1 MPNQSFQWPDG
12 VRGAL
17 SLTFDD
23 ARSSQVETAIPILD
37 VCDLKATFYVSPA
50 GVRRHLDGWKA
61 AAANGH
67 EIGNHSLSHPCSI
80 NFHFDDDNALEDYS
94 LERMERELLGASDEI
109 ERLLGVRPVTFAY
122 PCGQTFIG
130 RGEACRSYVP
140 LVAKH
145 FIAGRGAFDEAPNDP
160 MVADLAQLTGMEA
173 DRAGIEQLTAL
184 IDRALDQGSWLVL
197 FAHNVGTGGHQALGA
212 ETLEALCRHVQS
224 SAVWMDTVA
233 NIAAYVYDAKSKT
246 DDK

>member
-1 MPNQSFQWPDG
+1 VPDRSFRWPERA
-12 VRGAL
+12 RGAL

-23 ARSSQVETAIPILD
+23 ARTTQIDTGISILD
-37 VCDLKATFYVSPA
+37 AHDLKATFYVSLA
-50 GVRRHLDGWKA
+50 GVEQRLDGWKA

-67 EIGNHSLSHPCSI
+67 EIGNHSLRHPCSI

-94 LERMERELLGASDEI
+94 LERMEGELLGASDEI

-145 FIAGRGAFDEAPNDP
+145 FIAGRSAFDETTNGP
-160 MVADLAQLTGMEA
+160 MVADLAQLAGIEA

-197 FAHNVGTGGHQALGA
+197 FAHNVGTRSRQSLQA
-212 ETLEALCRHVQS
+212 ETLDALCRHVRS

-233 NIAAYVYDAKSKT
+233 NIAAYVHEARNKAA
-246 DDK
+246 DK

>member
-1 MPNQSFQWPDG
+1 MSNQSFSWPG
-12 VRGAL
+12 GARAAV

-23 ARSSQVETAIPILD
+23 ARTTQIDTGIPILD
-37 VCDLKATFYVSPA
+37 AHDLKATFYVSPG
-50 GVRRHLDGWKA
+50 GVGRRLDGWKA

-130 RGEACRSYVP
+130 RGTGCRSYVP

-145 FIAGRGAFDEAPNDP
+145 FIAGRSAFDEAPNDP
-160 MVADLAQLTGMEA
+160 MVADLAQLTGVEA

-184 IDRALDQGSWLVL
+184 IDRALGQGSWLVL
-197 FAHNVGTGGHQALGA
+197 FAHNVGTGSRQSLQP
-212 ETLEALCRHVQS
+212 ETLDALCRHVRS

-233 NIAAYVYDAKSKT
+233 NIAAYVHEAR
-246 DDK
+246 DKAADK

>member
-1 MPNQSFQWPDG
+1 MPSQSFQWPEG
-12 VRGAL
+12 ARGAL

-23 ARSSQVETAIPILD
+23 ARRTQIDTGIPILD
-37 VCDLKATFYVSPA
+37 AHDLKATFYVSPDA
-50 GVRRHLDGWKA
+50 VGQRLDGWKA

-109 ERLLGVRPVTFAY
+109 ERLLGVRPATFAY

-130 RGEACRSYVP
+130 RGTGCRSYVP

-145 FIAGRGAFDEAPNDP
+145 FIAGRSAFDETPNDP
-160 MVADLAQLTGMEA
+160 MAADLAQLAGIEA
-173 DRAGIEQLTAL
+173 DRAGIEKLAAL
-184 IDRALDQGSWLVL
+184 VDRALDQGSWLVL
-197 FAHNVGTGGHQALGA
+197 FAHNVGTEGHQALGA
-212 ETLEALCRHVQS
+212 KTLEALCRHVRG

-233 NIAAYVYDAKSKT
+233 NIAAYVHEAR
-246 DDK
+246 DKAADK

>member
-1 MPNQSFQWPDG
+1 MPSRSFRWPE
-12 VRGAL
+12 GARAAI

-23 ARSSQVETAIPILD
+23 ARTTQIDAGIPILD
-37 VCDLKATFYVSPA
+37 AHDLKATFYVSPA
-50 GVRRHLDGWKA
+50 GVVQRLSEWKA

-67 EIGNHSLSHPCSI
+67 EIGNHSLRHPCSI

-130 RGEACRSYVP
+130 RGTACRSYVP

-145 FIAGRGAFDEAPNDP
+145 FIAGRGAFDETPNDP

-197 FAHNVGTGGHQALGA
+197 FAHNVRAEGHQALGA
-212 ETLEALCRHVQS
+212 ETLEALCRHVRS

-233 NIAAYVYDAKSKT
+233 NIAAYVHDARNEAAGK
-246 DDK
+246 